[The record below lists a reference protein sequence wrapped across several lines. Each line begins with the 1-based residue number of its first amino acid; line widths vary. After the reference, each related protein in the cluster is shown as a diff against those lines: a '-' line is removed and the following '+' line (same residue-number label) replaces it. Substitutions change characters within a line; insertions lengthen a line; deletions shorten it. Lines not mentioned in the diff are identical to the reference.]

1 MNPRDMFRSALRSI
15 NRNRT
20 RALLTML
27 GIIIGVGA
35 VIGMLA
41 VGKGS
46 EESIKGELG
55 KLGSNLIAI
64 SPGTSSRSG
73 VDRGAGSLTILEE
86 RDVKE
91 ILRYSPSVKYISPMV
106 QSQVQLVNGSA
117 NSLTPIT
124 GAYADY
130 FHIQNHEVVFGKA
143 FDDETGKSLKK
154 VCVIGKTVA
163 DDLFGGEQASIG
175 QILRVNKMPFR
186 VLGVLKEKGEGGF
199 GQDQDNVI
207 IAPFRSVQK
216 RILGIDYAMTIMAS
230 AMSEESVDAAKAE
243 IDDVLLNRLE
253 KVSGREPAFTIR
265 TQKEIMDIMGSITGM
280 ITLLLATIAS
290 ISLIVGGIGIMNI
303 MLVSVTERT
312 REIGLRLAV
321 GAPGQAILIQFLV
334 EAVLLSLI
342 GGIIGI
348 ILGYVIAELAGQA
361 LNWETTVSFASVAMA
376 FGFSFAIGVIFG
388 FFPARKAAQLHPIEA
403 LRYE

>member
-1 MNPRDMFRSALRSI
+1 MSPVDLILSALTSI

-55 KLGSNLIAI
+55 KMGSNLITI
-64 SPGTSSRSG
+64 SPSSAARGG
-73 VDRGAGSLTILEE
+73 VHAGAGSLAVLKET
-86 RDVKE
+86 DVQE
-91 ILRYSPSVKYISPMV
+91 ILRHSTHIKYISPIV

-117 NSLTPIT
+117 NSRTPIT

-130 FHIQNHEVVFGKA
+130 FQIQNYEVAFGQG
-143 FDDETGKSLKK
+143 FDAATGKSLKK

-163 DDLFGGEQASIG
+163 DDLFGSEQAAVG
-175 QILRVNKMPFR
+175 QILRVNNIPFR
-186 VLGVLKEKGEGGF
+186 VWGVLKEKGEGGF
-199 GQDQDNVI
+199 GQDMDDVV

-216 RILGIDYAMTIMAS
+216 RIMGSDRVSRIVVS
-230 AMSEESVDAAKAE
+230 AATEEDVGAAKAE
-243 IDDVLLNRLE
+243 IEDVLLNRL
-253 KVSGREPAFTIR
+253 KKLVGGEPAFTIR

-280 ITLLLATIAS
+280 ITMLLATIAS

-303 MLVSVTERT
+303 MLVSVKERT

-321 GAPGQAILIQFLV
+321 GAPDRVILIQFLV

-342 GGIIGI
+342 GGLIGI
-348 ILGYVIAELAGQA
+348 VLGFVIAEVAGN
-361 LNWETTVSFASVAMA
+361 LLDWETTVTMSSVAMA

-388 FFPARKAAQLHPIEA
+388 FFPAREAARLHPIEA

>member
-1 MNPRDMFRSALRSI
+1 M
-15 NRNRT
+15 
-20 RALLTML
+20 
-27 GIIIGVGA
+27 
-35 VIGMLA
+35 
-41 VGKGS
+41 
-46 EESIKGELG
+46 
-55 KLGSNLIAI
+55 
-64 SPGTSSRSG
+64 
-73 VDRGAGSLTILEE
+73 
-86 RDVKE
+86 
-91 ILRYSPSVKYISPMV
+91 
-106 QSQVQLVNGSA
+106 
-117 NSLTPIT
+117 
-124 GAYADY
+124 
-130 FHIQNHEVVFGKA
+130 
-143 FDDETGKSLKK
+143 
-154 VCVIGKTVA
+154 
-163 DDLFGGEQASIG
+163 
-175 QILRVNKMPFR
+175 
-186 VLGVLKEKGEGGF
+186 
-199 GQDQDNVI
+199 I